1 MDYSGLLHLPT
12 RRRRRTA
19 ALTQQSVAPMRR
31 SPSQHVGNADV
42 QSRAE
47 RGQLRPDHLLERHES
62 MSALEWYEARLRT

>member
-1 MDYSGLLHLPT
+1 
-12 RRRRRTA
+12 
-19 ALTQQSVAPMRR
+19 MRR